1 MNKPVDRTPTLE
13 ESLTLLKQ
21 KDELS
26 KEIEMLQ
33 IEQVTLQASV
43 DYLRHAEHSLRV
55 RIATLCYDMSEIL
68 TIAGTLADTGNTDL
82 WQNLPRP

>member
-1 MNKPVDRTPTLE
+1 MNKPIDRTPTLE

-55 RIATLCYDMSEIL
+55 RIATLRYDMSEIL

>member
-1 MNKPVDRTPTLE
+1 MNKPIDRTP
-13 ESLTLLKQ
+13 SLAEYLALWEQ
-21 KDELS
+21 KDELT
-26 KEIEMLQ
+26 KDIENLQ
-33 IEQVTLQASV
+33 IEQVGLRASV

-82 WQNLPRP
+82 WQHLPRP

>member
-1 MNKPVDRTPTLE
+1 MNKPIDRTPTLE
-13 ESLTLLKQ
+13 ERLTLLRQ
-21 KDELS
+21 KEELTT
-26 KEIEMLQ
+26 EIENLQ

-68 TIAGTLADTGNTDL
+68 AIAGTLADTGNTDL
-82 WQNLPRP
+82 WQHLPRP

>member
-1 MNKPVDRTPTLE
+1 MSKPIDRTPTLE
-13 ESLTLLKQ
+13 ESLNLLKQ
-21 KDELS
+21 KDELT

-33 IEQVTLQASV
+33 VEQVALQASV

-68 TIAGTLADTGNTDL
+68 TIAGTLADTGDTGL
-82 WQNLPRP
+82 WHNLPRP

>member
-1 MNKPVDRTPTLE
+1 MSKSINNT
-13 ESLTLLKQ
+13 LTLKEYLSFREQ
-21 KDELS
+21 KDNLTN
-26 KEIEMLQ
+26 EIENLQ

-68 TIAGTLADTGNTDL
+68 AIAGTLADTGNTDL
-82 WQNLPRP
+82 WQNLPKP

>member
-1 MNKPVDRTPTLE
+1 MSKPIDRTPTLE

-26 KEIEMLQ
+26 EEIEMLQ
-33 IEQVTLQASV
+33 VEQVALQASV

-68 TIAGTLADTGNTDL
+68 TIAGTLADTGNTDM
-82 WQNLPRP
+82 WHNLPKP